1 MRRSINSS
9 GLIVSMNPESPISE
23 VYRLLRTNINYSSN
37 DQVLKTIMVT
47 SSQAG
52 EGKTTTISNL
62 AITYAQEGKNVL
74 LIDMDMRKPS
84 LHLLFSQS
92 NRQGLSTVLAGHI
105 NVQDV
110 IQETM
115 VSQLSLIPSG
125 PMLGNPSDMIDSL
138 AMRELLEQLGQQYD
152 VILIDSPPVLAVTDS
167 VIISTLCDG
176 VIMVV
181 AAGKVKKNQLR
192 KAKEQLDHV
201 NARMLGIVVN
211 RINRDNQAGFY
222 MNYYGMKG

>member
-1 MRRSINSS
+1 MRRSINDS
-9 GLIVSMNPESPISE
+9 GLIASVNPESPISE
-23 VYRLLRTNINYSSN
+23 VYRLLRTNINYSSS
-37 DQVLKTIMVT
+37 DQVLRTIMIT

-62 AITYAQEGKNVL
+62 AVTYAQEGKNVL

-84 LHLLFSQS
+84 LHRIFSQS

-181 AAGKVKKNQLR
+181 ASGKVKKNQLR

-211 RINRDNQAGFY
+211 RINRDNQSGFY